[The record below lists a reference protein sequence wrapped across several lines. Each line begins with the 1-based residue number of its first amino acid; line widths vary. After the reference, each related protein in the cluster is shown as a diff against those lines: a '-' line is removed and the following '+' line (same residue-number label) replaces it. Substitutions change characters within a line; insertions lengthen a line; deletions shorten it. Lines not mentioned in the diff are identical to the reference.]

1 MIRIFEE
8 KLKFN
13 QGNRCFGR
21 MTFKFL
27 PKQNV
32 FAQIFANVNS
42 SVGLP
47 TYETENPWTCQ
58 AYRLRGSQSK
68 FKRQFKSRNTYTIA
82 YSAESKMPTT

>member
-13 QGNRCFGR
+13 QGNRCLGR

-47 TYETENPWTCQ
+47 TYETENPWTYQ
-58 AYRLRGSQSK
+58 AFRTARITVK
-68 FKRQFKSRNTYTIA
+68 V
-82 YSAESKMPTT
+82 